1 MTIEQAK
8 FLETINSEMGNQ
20 DLDIRENYSGRGM
33 YGRETAGVVVDSQT
47 QLLADVLNYFVN
59 RNPVALSEESEESEE
74 FPNFRV
80 DNMGHS
86 VILY

>member
-1 MTIEQAK
+1 MTIEQAR

-20 DLDIRENYSGRGM
+20 DLDIRTNYSGRGM
-33 YGRETAGVVVDSQT
+33 YGRETVGVVVDSQT
-47 QLLADVLNYFVN
+47 QLLADVLNYHLQSTQI
-59 RNPVALSEESEESEE
+59 PDQPTPE
-74 FPNFRV
+74 FSNFRV

>member
-8 FLETINSEMGNQ
+8 FLETISSEMGNQ
-20 DLDIRENYSGRGM
+20 DLDIRANYSGRGM
-33 YGRETAGVVVDSQT
+33 YGRETVGVVVDSQT

-59 RNPVALSEESEESEE
+59 RNTVELSEE